1 MYLGALLGFV
11 FQIPLG
17 RKGGLPSLKIKI
29 ILGALFVA
37 FGIDG
42 MNSYLHFFPAVPT
55 LYQPQNWLRLLT
67 GTGVG
72 LAGVIDALMLSKNPL
87 ILYPLALLSSGTIL
101 LILSLIYTIIWGYLI
116 KKENQF
122 HSWKQMAFLL
132 LAGFT
137 TALLQI
143 AAMDAVRYALTG
155 TWAGFFQ
162 G

>member
-1 MYLGALLGFV
+1 MWTEWNDKPALKSWGQLGALL
-11 FQIPLG
+11 
-17 RKGGLPSLKIKI
+17 
-29 ILGALFVA
+29 
-37 FGIDG
+37 
-42 MNSYLHFFPAVPT
+42 
-55 LYQPQNWLRLLT
+55 
-67 GTGVG
+67 G
-72 LAGVIDALMLSKNPL
+72 LAGVIDVLVLSDNPY

-101 LILSLIYTIIWGYLI
+101 FILGLIYTIVWGYLV
-116 KKENQF
+116 KKENQY
-122 HSWKQMAFLL
+122 SSVKQMAFLL